1 VVRRPA
7 KSSYGADRGA
17 VVGRGEYG
25 RSMTLRLTGTDEAD
39 ALLSNDPFALL
50 VGMLLDQQMPMERAF
65 EGPYKLTQRLGGDGL
80 DVRQI
85 AEADPEKFAALCA
98 QPPAVHRFPGA
109 MAARIQAVAQH
120 IVDTYDGDTAALWTT
135 ADSGSEL
142 LRRLSALPGFG
153 DQKARIFLAL
163 LGKQLAVTPEG
174 WREAAGAYGE
184 EGVHRSVADVVD
196 ARSLAQVREHKQ
208 QVKQE
213 AKQAKETAGSKS
225 PRVR

>member
-1 VVRRPA
+1 
-7 KSSYGADRGA
+7 
-17 VVGRGEYG
+17 
-25 RSMTLRLTGTDEAD
+25 
-39 ALLSNDPFALL
+39 
-50 VGMLLDQQMPMERAF
+50 
-65 EGPYKLTQRLGGDGL
+65 
-80 DVRQI
+80 
-85 AEADPEKFAALCA
+85 
-98 QPPAVHRFPGA
+98 

-120 IVDTYDGDTAALWTT
+120 IVDTYGGDTAALWTT

-196 ARSLAQVREHKQ
+196 ARSLTQVREHKQ
-208 QVKQE
+208 QVKQQ

>member
-1 VVRRPA
+1 
-7 KSSYGADRGA
+7 
-17 VVGRGEYG
+17 
-25 RSMTLRLTGTDEAD
+25 MTLRLTGTDEAD
-39 ALLSNDPFALL
+39 ALLSKDPFALL

-65 EGPYKLTQRLGGDGL
+65 EGPYKLTQRLGGDRL

-85 AEADPEKFAALCA
+85 AEADPEKFAALSA

-109 MAARIQAVAQH
+109 MAARIQAVAQQ

-208 QVKQE
+208 QVKQQ

>member
-1 VVRRPA
+1 
-7 KSSYGADRGA
+7 

-25 RSMTLRLTGTDEAD
+25 RSMTLRLTGNDEAD
-39 ALLSNDPFALL
+39 ALLSKDPFALL

-65 EGPYKLTQRLGGDGL
+65 EGPYKLTQRLGGDRL

-208 QVKQE
+208 QVKQQ